1 MKTKAKIHFYFRF
14 LFFFFWFLFLNFAT
28 APLAH
33 HSLVLVILTKTHHSN
48 ILHLQKGTHI
58 ETATII
64 IILLVSL
71 VRSGTVLKTR

>member
-1 MKTKAKIHFYFRF
+1 M
-14 LFFFFWFLFLNFAT
+14 
-28 APLAH
+28 APLGH
-33 HSLVLVILTKTHHSN
+33 HSLVLLILTKTHHSN

-58 ETATII
+58 ETATIL